1 MINLEFLKATKENF
15 NLRILLFV
23 SIACFFTSS
32 IGLAVDDRVLNYSPL
47 WLKPFKF
54 AVSSAIYAITLIYL
68 TTRIPNQKFLKVAN
82 WVSSYGL
89 IIELIIIYLQAYRG
103 RMSHFNFLTL
113 EDMILFQVMAFA
125 IVMVWMSLSVYIF
138 GFFKLQTNEDSMIP
152 AIRIGLIITFIS
164 MGLAFTMTS
173 PSKEDIQ
180 RAEIN
185 KGPIGITMG
194 SHSVG
199 ETDETKRLPL
209 TGWARTGGD
218 LRIAHFLGLHA
229 LQILPLFGFFIRRL
243 KFDYKS
249 GLWIVSAVGLFYL
262 GFVGFTLLQALNGI
276 PLVKY

>member
-1 MINLEFLKATKENF
+1 MINLEFLKTTKENF

-23 SIACFFTSS
+23 SVACLFISS
-32 IGLAVDDRVLNYSPL
+32 IGLTIDDRILNYSPL

-54 AVSSAIYAITLIYL
+54 AVSSIIYAITLIYL
-68 TTRIPNQKFLKVAN
+68 TSLIPNQKFLKIAN

-243 KFDYKS
+243 KFDYIS

>member
-23 SIACFFTSS
+23 SVACLFISS
-32 IGLAVDDRVLNYSPL
+32 FGLIVDNMALNFSPL

-54 AVSSAIYAITLIYL
+54 AVSSIIYAVTLIYL
-68 TTRIPNQKFLKVAN
+68 TTLIPNQKFLKIAN
-82 WVSSYGL
+82 WITSCGL

-113 EDMILFQVMAFA
+113 EDMILFQIMAFA
-125 IVMVWMSLSVYIF
+125 IVAVWISLFIYII

-152 AIRIGLIITFIS
+152 AIRIGLLITFIS

-229 LQILPLFGFFIRRL
+229 IQILFLIGLFIRSL
-243 KFDYKS
+243 KINYKS
-249 GLWIVSAVGLFYL
+249 GLVIVCAIGLLYS
-262 GFVGFTLLQALNGI
+262 GFIAFTLLQALNGI